1 LASVRFECGRHCAPL
16 MATDALCACVCE
28 PSSKFQKAALLSDR
42 GLLLFRQRIAAS
54 SPLGLNGFAEE
65 LAGEWN
71 AIHQECLPLEVWSR
85 LIGPF
90 RLRNITPHKKAES
103 GQECSG
109 GGQKHAEANYQNLI
123 YTNVPRM
130 DSFNILTSSSIP
142 YW

>member
-1 LASVRFECGRHCAPL
+1 MHYVLAFANRHLNFKRPRCYL
-16 MATDALCACVCE
+16 IEGFSCFD
-28 PSSKFQKAALLSDR
+28 K
-42 GLLLFRQRIAAS
+42 GLRRHRHW
-54 SPLGLNGFAEE
+54 GLNGFAEE

-71 AIHQECLPLEVWSR
+71 AIHQECLPLEIWSR

-90 RLRNITPHKKAES
+90 RLRNIIPHKKAES
-103 GQECSG
+103 GQECYG